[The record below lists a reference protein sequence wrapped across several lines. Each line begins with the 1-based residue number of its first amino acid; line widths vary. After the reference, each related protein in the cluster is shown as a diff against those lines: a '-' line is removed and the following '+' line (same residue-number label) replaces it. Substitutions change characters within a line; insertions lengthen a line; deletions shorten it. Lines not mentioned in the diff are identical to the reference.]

1 PARNDADL
9 AQLDGVVDF
18 QPGQFFVAKF
28 CCSTGGHHGSSSS
41 ARIDCRESGPKLMWP
56 KLSDEERTIFRR
68 ITIVMAASYPVLVLV
83 AAVAF
88 LSSERILAAAVHLF
102 RGAVLLAQPPL
113 PRWQCLR
120 GDWPQLSY
128 GPAI

>member
-1 PARNDADL
+1 
-9 AQLDGVVDF
+9 
-18 QPGQFFVAKF
+18 
-28 CCSTGGHHGSSSS
+28 
-41 ARIDCRESGPKLMWP
+41 MWP

-88 LSSERILAAAVHLF
+88 LFSERILAAAVHLF

-113 PRWQCLR
+113 PWWQCLR

-128 GPAI
+128 GPAITLVCVWALVLLEVWIRLRIRRGASSKPDRPIT